1 MIAETQLSEL
11 RSYLLSKKLP
21 IDILMEVNDH
31 FVSQIQELMR
41 EENLSFEDSFTRTK
55 ELWADEFSLEI
66 PFYILANKQDAGIT
80 KFESRIKR
88 DAQWKVFKNSSFVTS
103 VLLLLFFLMLKN
115 FEKSYDHLI
124 VGIVLGMCLA
134 FAYVPIFYN
143 LIFNS
148 IAYKTKYQKFKFSIF
163 HDRIMLV
170 SSVPYF
176 MVMYIKPFEEVA
188 NIFTTFQL
196 TEYAI
201 LKIFV
206 FIALLFM
213 LIYSGIWQIRFAQRM
228 RKIKN
233 FIKFT

>member
-1 MIAETQLSEL
+1 MTESQFAEI
-11 RSYLLSKKLP
+11 RDYLLTKKLP
-21 IDILMEVNDH
+21 IDIVMEVNDH

-66 PFYILANKQDAGIT
+66 PFYILANRKDAGIT

-88 DAQWKVFKNSSFVTS
+88 DAQWKNFRYSSFVTS
-103 VLLLLFFLMLKN
+103 LLLLLFFLVLKN
-115 FEKSYDHLI
+115 LEQSYHQSI
-124 VGIVLGMCLA
+124 VGIVLGLCLA
-134 FAYVPIFYN
+134 FSYIPILYN

-148 IAYKTKYQKFKFSIF
+148 IAYKTEYQKVKLSVY

-170 SSVPYF
+170 LSVPYF
-176 MVMYIKPFEEVA
+176 MVMYLKPFEELIA
-188 NIFTTFQL
+188 IFNTHQL
-196 TEYAI
+196 TEHDIA
-201 LKIFV
+201 KIFV